1 MKWFGNELPLCNPN
15 LLQNKEFEA
24 MAEIIEVQQGEELF
38 GMDWHDPTCYAT
50 EILVSNKKKLKLM
63 RQSTSLLT

>member
-1 MKWFGNELPLCNPN
+1 
-15 LLQNKEFEA
+15 